1 MNHDIS
7 YRSRFLGL
15 FTIEIGFRDWF
26 PRLVSEIGFRDWFP
40 RLVSEIGY
48 RDFSPMRVIGPFI
61 FLNYLRKKM
70 SLIGFLFVCFY
81 INLSF
86 IISNTSSFW
95 SIIIHFLPNFLHALP
110 VVPEPH
116 IGSNTTPP
124 SPLPISIILSNKL
137 ILFTKKLI

>member
-1 MNHDIS
+1 MIPDIS
-7 YRSRFLGL
+7 YVFSAYLL
-15 FTIEIGFRDWF
+15 S
-26 PRLVSEIGFRDWFP
+26 RLVSEIGFRDWLP
-40 RLVSEIGY
+40 R
-48 RDFSPMRVIGPFI
+48 
-61 FLNYLRKKM
+61 FLSNESNWSLYFFELFEKKM